1 VLKKIF
7 NADKYF
13 IMKIND
19 VISESVLAESQGG
32 VSKRWLESQK
42 TPIFFLDR
50 AGNRYQFENLILL
63 PNQAPVLPIAEL
75 ELELET
81 AVGQLKFRKDE
92 VRAVNTA
99 PAKQGAAMLVV
110 MKDQDNRRFPFV
122 KFFPKRTMD
131 SLGMFWQ
138 TSTFEKETGLTWEQ
152 TRMAGTGKN
161 KKEEVISRAN
171 LKPLFAV
178 PTNTD
183 IAISSVPAQAVK
195 MLTSEL
201 ELPLA
206 QSLGQLLAN
215 ILKQDNP
222 AVPGLAQYE
231 RDIRVDFGEVASPI
245 ALTGN
250 PALCTGSYSQVA
262 SELLAPLG
270 VSWKN
275 ATMVMYP
282 AAGNEPLYDSQ
293 LVWSNGTKLR
303 ISNKAEGKGGA
314 ASTVSILEVID
325 KYPERFSKQD
335 KAMLAP
341 DGQFG
346 QFVTAL
352 RIIKDAKS
360 FVGPVKLAIEFRYI
374 DETDGEVALSML
386 EQKSNDPA
394 QLTPRLQKIVSD
406 PRIFDA
412 KTTLPDYKVCYHAIA
427 SLARLVV
434 GHLNQDVALTTE
446 FFKFILARANLI
458 QVNQYTAREGDAV
471 KFSKFDVVWPPVFTG
486 KIKFSA
492 SDFQSNKKPSSR
504 LSFKT

>member
-1 VLKKIF
+1 
-7 NADKYF
+7 
-13 IMKIND
+13 MKITD
-19 VISESVLAESQGG
+19 ILESILVESQGG

-50 AGNRYQFENLILL
+50 AGNRYQFDNLILL
-63 PNQAPVLPIAEL
+63 PNQVPVLPVAEL

-81 AVGQLKFRKDE
+81 TIGQLKFRKDE
-92 VRAVNTA
+92 VRAVNKP

-110 MKDQDNRRFPFV
+110 MKDQANRRFPFV

-131 SLGMFWQ
+131 NLGMFWQ

-178 PTNTD
+178 PTNND
-183 IAISSVPAQAVK
+183 IAISSVPGQAVN
-195 MLTSEL
+195 MLKSEL
-201 ELPLA
+201 GPELA
-206 QSLGQLLAN
+206 TSLGQLLAN
-215 ILKQDNP
+215 VLKQDNP

-231 RDIRVDFGEVASPI
+231 RDIRVDFGEVASPL

-250 PALCTGSYSQVA
+250 PALCSGSYAQVG
-262 SELLAPLG
+262 SDLLAPLG
-270 VSWKN
+270 ASWQN

-293 LVWSNGTKLR
+293 LVWPDGTKLR

-335 KAMLAP
+335 MATLSPGGK
-341 DGQFG
+341 FG
-346 QFVTAL
+346 HFVTAL
-352 RIIKDAKS
+352 RIIKES
-360 FVGPVKLAIEFRYI
+360 MSYIGPLNLAVEFGYI
-374 DETDGEVALSML
+374 DQQDADVAIDML
-386 EQKSNDPA
+386 KAKSNDPK
-394 QLTPRLQKIVSD
+394 QLTPRLKKIVSD
-406 PRIFDA
+406 PRIFNA
-412 KTTLPDYKVCYHAIA
+412 KTDLPDYKVCYHVIA

-434 GHLNQDVALTTE
+434 GHLNQDVALTTD

-471 KFSKFDVVWPPVFTG
+471 KFSKFDVIWPPVFTG

>member
-1 VLKKIF
+1 
-7 NADKYF
+7 
-13 IMKIND
+13 MKIKD
-19 VISESVLAESQGG
+19 ILESRLDESQGG

-50 AGNRYQFENLILL
+50 SGNRYQFENLVLL
-63 PNQAPVLPIAEL
+63 PNQSPVLPVAEL
-75 ELELET
+75 ALELET
-81 AVGQLKFRKDE
+81 VLGQLKFHKED
-92 VRAVNTA
+92 VRAVNKA
-99 PAKQGAAMLVV
+99 PAKQGAAMLVI
-110 MKDQDNRRFPFV
+110 MKDQANRRYPFV
-122 KFFPKRTMD
+122 KFFSKRTMD
-131 SLGMFWQ
+131 NLGMFWQ
-138 TSTFEKETGLTWEQ
+138 TSDFEKETGLTWEQ
-152 TRMAGTGKN
+152 TRVAGTGKDR
-161 KKEEVISRAN
+161 KEEVISRAN

-178 PTNTD
+178 PTNSD
-183 IAISSVPAQAVK
+183 IAISSVPSQAVS
-195 MLTSEL
+195 MLQSEL
-201 ELPLA
+201 GPELANKL
-206 QSLGQLLAN
+206 SQLLAN
-215 ILKQDNP
+215 VLKRDNP
-222 AVPGLAQYE
+222 AVPGLAPYE
-231 RDIRVDFGEVASPI
+231 RDIRVDFGEVASPL

-250 PALCTGSYSQVA
+250 PALCSGSYSQVG

-270 VSWKN
+270 ATWAN

-325 KYPERFSKQD
+325 KYPERFSNED
-335 KAMLAP
+335 RAMLAP
-341 DGQFG
+341 GGQFG
-346 QFVTAL
+346 HFVTAL

-360 FVGPVKLAIEFRYI
+360 FVGPVKLAIEFGYI
-374 DETDGEVALSML
+374 DQTDGEVALSML
-386 EQKSNDPA
+386 EQKSTDPK
-394 QLTPRLQKIVSD
+394 QLTARLKKIVSD
-406 PRIFDA
+406 PRIFNA
-412 KTTLPDYKVCYHAIA
+412 KTDLPDYKVCYHVIA

-458 QVNQYTAREGDAV
+458 QVNQYTERHGDAV
-471 KFSKFDVVWPPVFTG
+471 KFSKFDVIWPPVFTG

>member
-1 VLKKIF
+1 
-7 NADKYF
+7 
-13 IMKIND
+13 MKITD
-19 VISESVLAESQGG
+19 ILESTLLESRGG

-42 TPIFFLDR
+42 TPIFFLDS
-50 AGNRYQFENLILL
+50 AGNRYTFENLVLL
-63 PNQAPVLPIAEL
+63 PNQEPVVPVEQLEQEL
-75 ELELET
+75 EDT
-81 AVGQLKFRKDE
+81 VGQLKFRKEE
-92 VRAVNTA
+92 VRAVNKA
-99 PAKQGAAMLVV
+99 PGKQGAAMLVV
-110 MKDQDNRRFPFV
+110 MRDQKNRRYPFV

-131 SLGMFWQ
+131 NLGMFWQ
-138 TSTFEKETGLTWEQ
+138 TSEFEKETGLTWEQ
-152 TRMAGTGKN
+152 TRVSGTGKDR
-161 KKEEVISRAN
+161 KEEVISRAN

-178 PTNTD
+178 PTNSD
-183 IAISSVPAQAVK
+183 VAISSVPQQSIA
-195 MLTSEL
+195 MLSSEL
-201 ELPLA
+201 GQDLA
-206 QSLGQLLAN
+206 SKLGQLLAN
-215 ILKQDNP
+215 VMKQDNP
-222 AVPGLAQYE
+222 AVAGLASYE
-231 RDIRVDFGEVASPI
+231 RDIRVDFGEVASPL
-245 ALTGN
+245 ALTAN
-250 PALCTGSYSQVA
+250 PALCSGSYAQVA
-262 SELLAPLG
+262 SDLLAPLG
-270 VSWKN
+270 ATWKD

-335 KAMLAP
+335 MAELGP
-341 DGQFG
+341 DGRFG

-360 FVGPVKLAIEFRYI
+360 FVGPVKLAVEFKYI
-374 DETDGEVALSML
+374 DENDGEVALRL
-386 EQKSNDPA
+386 LAAKSNSTEE
-394 QLTPRLQKIVSD
+394 LTPRLKKIIAD

-412 KTTLPDYKVCYHAIA
+412 KTHLPDYKVCYHTIA

-458 QVNQYTAREGDAV
+458 QVNQYTTREGDAV
-471 KFSKFDVVWPPVFTG
+471 KFSKFDVVWPPIFTG